1 MTDGPPTY
9 RSPVDAGPVVTI
21 PGARL
26 ALSTLGGI
34 LAVTAVA
41 AFIAWSVK
49 QGPGAL
55 SAVVGAGGAVLAHG
69 LAGLL
74 EQPWKPRPL
83 GRWAFAIMHVSLGS
97 ILVVL
102 AWIGLLYSAP
112 QFDAASLA
120 LSAAGAWFGGLLA
133 KVAAFGAFAKA
144 VESNPARFVRNAA
157 PRADAPAEQEARH
170 DVSADGSRSQ

>member
-1 MTDGPPTY
+1 MTDGPTPY
-9 RSPVDAGPVVTI
+9 RSPVDAGPIVPI
-21 PGARL
+21 PGGRL
-26 ALSTLGGI
+26 ALLTLGGI

-41 AFIAWSVK
+41 VFIAWSVR
-49 QGPGAL
+49 QSPGAI
-55 SAVVGAGGAVLAHG
+55 SAAAGSVGAVLAHG
-69 LAGLL
+69 VAALV
-74 EQPWKPRPL
+74 ERPWKPRPL

-133 KVAAFGAFAKA
+133 KVAAFGSFAKA
-144 VESNPARFVRNAA
+144 VESDPSRFVRNATSA
-157 PRADAPAEQEARH
+157 ASAATEEEARH
-170 DVSADGSRSQ
+170 DVSADDSRSQ

>member
-1 MTDGPPTY
+1 MSDGPTQSQ
-9 RSPVDAGPVVTI
+9 SPVDAGPVVAI
-21 PGARL
+21 PGGRL
-26 ALSTLGGI
+26 ALAALGGI

-41 AFIAWSVK
+41 AFIAWSVRS
-49 QGPGAL
+49 GPGAV
-55 SAVVGAGGAVLAHG
+55 SALAGAGGAILAHG
-69 LAGLL
+69 LAGLV
-74 EQPWKPRPL
+74 EQPWKARPL

-133 KVAAFGAFAKA
+133 KVAAFGTFAKA

-157 PRADAPAEQEARH
+157 PRVDAPAEQEARH